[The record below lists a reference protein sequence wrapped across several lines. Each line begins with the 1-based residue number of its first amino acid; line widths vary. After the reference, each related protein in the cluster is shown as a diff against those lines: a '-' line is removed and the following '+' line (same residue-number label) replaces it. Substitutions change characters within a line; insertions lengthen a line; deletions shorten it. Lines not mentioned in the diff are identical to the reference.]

1 MKFALIGAGE
11 RGTIY
16 SQYAH
21 DVCGHEIIAV
31 ADRNPVKRAA
41 AQARFGIPQDRCF
54 AEGRELIETIPP
66 ADALII
72 ASLDREHYA
81 HTMAALERG
90 WNILLEKPI
99 SPDARECIAI
109 RDKAQEKGCKITIC
123 HVLRYAPL
131 FVALKE
137 MIAGGKLGKV
147 VAIDLTENVGNFH
160 MAHSFV
166 RGNFR
171 NSGITSPMIM
181 QKSCH
186 DMDMLLWLTGSH
198 AKSISSVGSLSYF
211 KPSNAPAGSAER
223 CLDCSVAQSCRF
235 DARKAYMPSMGDWP
249 ARMLTPDQTKEGLY
263 QAFREGP
270 YGRCVFHCDND
281 VCDHQSTA
289 IEFENSVTATFTLSG
304 MTNIMH
310 RTIHVMCEDGEI
322 FGDDDKGEL
331 RVANFRSNQSDPFTE
346 QTIHI
351 GTVLGNHGGGD
362 VGLMNDFIAS
372 LKPAYDGECRSSIR
386 KSVESHLM
394 ACAAEESRISGKTI
408 HLDAFEQT
416 LKNAKE

>member
-1 MKFALIGAGE
+1 
-11 RGTIY
+11 
-16 SQYAH
+16 
-21 DVCGHEIIAV
+21 
-31 ADRNPVKRAA
+31 
-41 AQARFGIPQDRCF
+41 
-54 AEGRELIETIPP
+54 
-66 ADALII
+66 
-72 ASLDREHYA
+72 
-81 HTMAALERG
+81 
-90 WNILLEKPI
+90 
-99 SPDARECIAI
+99 
-109 RDKAQEKGCKITIC
+109 
-123 HVLRYAPL
+123 
-131 FVALKE
+131 
-137 MIAGGKLGKV
+137 
-147 VAIDLTENVGNFH
+147 
-160 MAHSFV
+160 
-166 RGNFR
+166 
-171 NSGITSPMIM
+171 
-181 QKSCH
+181 
-186 DMDMLLWLTGSH
+186 
-198 AKSISSVGSLSYF
+198 
-211 KPSNAPAGSAER
+211 
-223 CLDCSVAQSCRF
+223 
-235 DARKAYMPSMGDWP
+235 
-249 ARMLTPDQTKEGLY
+249 MLTPDQTKEGLY

-408 HLDAFEQT
+408 HLDAFEQA
-416 LKNAKE
+416 LKNA